1 MTRLTRE
8 QEMLLA
14 QIEAAKQE
22 EEVLFRIKEAE
33 WKEYKAKY
41 AYPKTFDLVRLAAAS
56 GVPRTRIGRAY
67 GSKDAATITRIIEA
81 DVATPGALLNAF
93 VSKSTALASTQK
105 AEVIHTYLRPG
116 DPDFPAFLGENRT
129 FSKIQATFPENG
141 PFSKIR
147 GLSAVVDPAY
157 KICCV
162 SEPTPL
168 TDLIDGPRE
177 NWPAELEDV
186 LGPVLDNYNPQ
197 A

>member
-1 MTRLTRE
+1 MSYERDLLDRITQSRARE
-8 QEMLLA
+8 
-14 QIEAAKQE
+14 
-22 EEVLFRIKEAE
+22 
-33 WKEYKAKY
+33 
-41 AYPKTFDLVRLAAAS
+41 LAAIKAEEAKMRAAIKALKEGEGYKETHALMREAYAAGIS
-56 GVPRTRIGRAY
+56 KRQIGAAY
-67 GSKDAATITRIIEA
+67 GSSDPGTVNRVLAATPQPSTS
-81 DVATPGALLNAF
+81 TPNTPAF
-93 VSKSTALASTQK
+93 LDK

-116 DPDFPAFLGENRT
+116 DTDFPAFLGENRT

-141 PFSKIR
+141 PLSKIR

-157 KICCV
+157 KICYV

-177 NWPAELEDV
+177 NWPAELEDA

>member
-1 MTRLTRE
+1 MILNVGQT
-8 QEMLLA
+8 MLLKM
-14 QIEAAKQE
+14 IEEARAE
-22 EEVLFRIKEAE
+22 ERALVEAVEAE
-33 WKEYKAKY
+33 MRARLKALKEGEGYKETHALMRE
-41 AYPKTFDLVRLAAAS
+41 AYEAGISKRQ
-56 GVPRTRIGRAY
+56 IGAAY
-67 GSKDAATITRIIEA
+67 GSSDPGTVNRVLAATPHAPDAPKR
-81 DVATPGALLNAF
+81 LLAF
-93 VSKSTALASTQK
+93 LDR

-157 KICCV
+157 KICYV

-177 NWPAELEDV
+177 NWPTELEDV